1 MSPSFSV
8 CVHVLVSQCWR
19 LCPPKY
25 PCGRPYPHVMFLVP
39 MAVQT
44 KRVCDNIIFPPNPDF
59 HLCVLAPPPFLPA
72 VDVRCADRRAL
83 FVSKWHFRRRPW
95 PLRVSWNPWRP
106 RTSWLYPYPVR
117 AHTPLCSQ
125 SMLATPNALPI
136 TLASSSRLHPDAHHT
151 GYQGKKGRDA
161 KRLPASQC
169 GMQVPLACIRAPL
182 HVYD

>member
-1 MSPSFSV
+1 MRYPSRAQPARCVQAWVYVHTQVNKHGYIYFWWIYL
-8 CVHVLVSQCWR
+8 CVHICRHKIAHISYL
-19 LCPPKY
+19 
-25 PCGRPYPHVMFLVP
+25 H
-39 MAVQT
+39 
-44 KRVCDNIIFPPNPDF
+44 
-59 HLCVLAPPPFLPA
+59 
-72 VDVRCADRRAL
+72 VRCADRRAL

-106 RTSWLYPYPVR
+106 RTSWLYPYHVR

-182 HVYD
+182 HVYDLYH